1 MFNNCASVIQGDERM
16 SRMGCSIIE
25 SLIKE
30 INPRIITY
38 SYNVKTLRY
47 SLYFLLD
54 SEMKYLDNLS
64 EVDIISL
71 LELLKVI
78 KYDT

>member
-1 MFNNCASVIQGDERM
+1 
-16 SRMGCSIIE
+16 MGCCIIE

-30 INPRIITY
+30 INPKIITY
-38 SYNVKTLRY
+38 SYDVKTLTYSIYFKMDDEMRY
-47 SLYFLLD
+47 I
-54 SEMKYLDNLS
+54 DNLP
-64 EVDIISL
+64 ETDMISL

>member
-1 MFNNCASVIQGDERM
+1 M
-16 SRMGCSIIE
+16 SKMGYCIIE

-30 INPRIITY
+30 INPKILSY
-38 SYNVKTLRY
+38 SYNPKTLCY
-47 SLYFLLD
+47 SLYFLING
-54 SEMKYLDNLS
+54 EMKYLDNLS
-64 EVDIISL
+64 ETDAISL

>member
-1 MFNNCASVIQGDERM
+1 MSKMGNCV
-16 SRMGCSIIE
+16 IE

-38 SYNVKTLRY
+38 SFNVKTLCY
-47 SLYFLLD
+47 SIYFLLG
-54 SEMKYLDNLS
+54 SEMKYIDNLS
-64 EVDIISL
+64 EVDMISL

>member
-1 MFNNCASVIQGDERM
+1 M
-16 SRMGCSIIE
+16 SKMGCCIIE

-30 INPRIITY
+30 INPKIITY
-38 SYNVKTLRY
+38 SYDVKTLTYSIYFKMDDEMRY
-47 SLYFLLD
+47 I
-54 SEMKYLDNLS
+54 DNLP
-64 EVDIISL
+64 ETDMISL

>member
-1 MFNNCASVIQGDERM
+1 M
-16 SRMGCSIIE
+16 SKMGCCIIE

-30 INPRIITY
+30 INPKIITF
-38 SYNVKTLRY
+38 SYDVKTLTYSIYFKMDDEMRY
-47 SLYFLLD
+47 I
-54 SEMKYLDNLS
+54 DNLS
-64 EVDIISL
+64 ETDMISL

>member
-1 MFNNCASVIQGDERM
+1 MFDDCESPIQGDEQM
-16 SRMGCSIIE
+16 SRMGCCIIE

-30 INPRIITY
+30 INPKIITY
-38 SYNVKTLRY
+38 SYDIKTLTYSIYFKMNDETRY
-47 SLYFLLD
+47 I
-54 SEMKYLDNLS
+54 DNLS
-64 EVDIISL
+64 ETDMISI

>member
-1 MFNNCASVIQGDERM
+1 M
-16 SRMGCSIIE
+16 SKMGCCIIE

-30 INPRIITY
+30 INPKIITF
-38 SYNVKTLRY
+38 SYNVKTLTYSIYFKMDDEMRY
-47 SLYFLLD
+47 I
-54 SEMKYLDNLS
+54 DNLS
-64 EVDIISL
+64 ETDMISL

>member
-1 MFNNCASVIQGDERM
+1 M
-16 SRMGCSIIE
+16 SKMGCCIIE

-30 INPRIITY
+30 INPKIITY
-38 SYNVKTLRY
+38 SYDVKTLTYSIYFKIDGEMRY
-47 SLYFLLD
+47 I
-54 SEMKYLDNLS
+54 DNLS
-64 EVDIISL
+64 ETDTISL

>member
-1 MFNNCASVIQGDERM
+1 M
-16 SRMGCSIIE
+16 SRMGCCIIE

-30 INPRIITY
+30 INTKIITY
-38 SYNVKTLRY
+38 SYDVKTLTYSIYFKMDDEIRY
-47 SLYFLLD
+47 I
-54 SEMKYLDNLS
+54 DNLS
-64 EVDIISL
+64 ETDMISL

>member
-1 MFNNCASVIQGDERM
+1 M
-16 SRMGCSIIE
+16 SRMGCCIIE

-30 INPRIITY
+30 INPKIITY
-38 SYNVKTLRY
+38 SYDIKTLTYSIYFKMDDEMRY
-47 SLYFLLD
+47 I
-54 SEMKYLDNLS
+54 DNLS
-64 EVDIISL
+64 ETDMISL

>member
-1 MFNNCASVIQGDERM
+1 MFDNCESFIQGNEHM
-16 SRMGCSIIE
+16 SRMGRCVIE

-30 INPRIITY
+30 INSRIITY
-38 SYNVKTLRY
+38 SYDVKTLTY
-47 SLYFLLD
+47 SIYFRMD
-54 SEMKYLDNLS
+54 GEMKYLDNLS
-64 EVDIISL
+64 EVDTISL

>member
-1 MFNNCASVIQGDERM
+1 
-16 SRMGCSIIE
+16 MGCCIIE

-30 INPRIITY
+30 INPKIITY
-38 SYNVKTLRY
+38 YYDVKTLTYSIYFKMDDEMRY
-47 SLYFLLD
+47 I
-54 SEMKYLDNLS
+54 DNLT
-64 EVDIISL
+64 ETDMISL

>member
-1 MFNNCASVIQGDERM
+1 
-16 SRMGCSIIE
+16 MGCCIIE

-30 INPRIITY
+30 INPKIITFSIY
-38 SYNVKTLRY
+38 FKMDDEMRY
-47 SLYFLLD
+47 I
-54 SEMKYLDNLS
+54 DNLS
-64 EVDIISL
+64 ETDMISL

>member
-1 MFNNCASVIQGDERM
+1 
-16 SRMGCSIIE
+16 MGCCIIE

-30 INPRIITY
+30 INPKIITY
-38 SYNVKTLRY
+38 SYDVKTLTYSIYFKMDDEMRY
-47 SLYFLLD
+47 I
-54 SEMKYLDNLS
+54 DNLS
-64 EVDIISL
+64 ETDMISL

>member
-1 MFNNCASVIQGDERM
+1 M
-16 SRMGCSIIE
+16 SRMGYCIIE

-30 INPRIITY
+30 INPKIITY
-38 SYNVKTLRY
+38 SYDVKTLTYSIYFKMDDEMRY
-47 SLYFLLD
+47 I
-54 SEMKYLDNLS
+54 DNLS
-64 EVDIISL
+64 ETDMISL

>member
-1 MFNNCASVIQGDERM
+1 MFDDCKSFIQGDEQM
-16 SRMGCSIIE
+16 SKMGCCIIE

-30 INPRIITY
+30 INPKIITY
-38 SYNVKTLRY
+38 SYDVKTLTYSIYFKMDDEMRY
-47 SLYFLLD
+47 I
-54 SEMKYLDNLS
+54 DNLP
-64 EVDIISL
+64 ETDMISL

>member
-1 MFNNCASVIQGDERM
+1 MFDDCKSSIQADEQM
-16 SRMGCSIIE
+16 SRMGCCIIE

-30 INPRIITY
+30 INPKIITY
-38 SYNVKTLRY
+38 SYDVKTLTYSIYFKIDGEMRY
-47 SLYFLLD
+47 I
-54 SEMKYLDNLS
+54 DNLS
-64 EVDIISL
+64 ETDMISL

>member
-1 MFNNCASVIQGDERM
+1 MFDDCESSIQGDEQM
-16 SRMGCSIIE
+16 SRMGCCIIE

-30 INPRIITY
+30 INPKIITY
-38 SYNVKTLRY
+38 SYDVKTLTYSIYFKMDDEMRY
-47 SLYFLLD
+47 I
-54 SEMKYLDNLS
+54 DNLS
-64 EVDIISL
+64 ETDMISL

>member
-1 MFNNCASVIQGDERM
+1 M
-16 SRMGCSIIE
+16 SRMGCCIIE

-30 INPRIITY
+30 INPKIITY
-38 SYNVKTLRY
+38 YYDVKTLTYSIYFKMDDETRY
-47 SLYFLLD
+47 I
-54 SEMKYLDNLS
+54 DNLS
-64 EVDIISL
+64 ETDMISL

>member
-1 MFNNCASVIQGDERM
+1 M
-16 SRMGCSIIE
+16 SKMGCCIIE

-30 INPRIITY
+30 INPKIITY
-38 SYNVKTLRY
+38 SYDVKTLTYSIYFKMDDEMRY
-47 SLYFLLD
+47 I
-54 SEMKYLDNLS
+54 DNLA
-64 EVDIISL
+64 ETDMISL

>member
-1 MFNNCASVIQGDERM
+1 
-16 SRMGCSIIE
+16 MGCCIIE

-30 INPRIITY
+30 IHPKIITY
-38 SYNVKTLRY
+38 SYDVKTLTYSIYFKMDDEMRY
-47 SLYFLLD
+47 I
-54 SEMKYLDNLS
+54 DNLS
-64 EVDIISL
+64 ETDMISL

>member
-1 MFNNCASVIQGDERM
+1 M
-16 SRMGCSIIE
+16 SKMGCCIIE

-30 INPRIITY
+30 IHPKIITY
-38 SYNVKTLRY
+38 SYDVKTLTYSIYFKMDDEMRY
-47 SLYFLLD
+47 I
-54 SEMKYLDNLS
+54 DNLS
-64 EVDIISL
+64 ETDMISL

>member
-1 MFNNCASVIQGDERM
+1 M
-16 SRMGCSIIE
+16 SRMGCCIIE

-30 INPRIITY
+30 INPKIITY
-38 SYNVKTLRY
+38 SYDVKTLTYSIYFKMDDEIRY
-47 SLYFLLD
+47 I
-54 SEMKYLDNLS
+54 DNLS
-64 EVDIISL
+64 ETDMISL

>member
-1 MFNNCASVIQGDERM
+1 M
-16 SRMGCSIIE
+16 SKMGCCIIE

-30 INPRIITY
+30 VNPKIITY
-38 SYNVKTLRY
+38 SYDVKTLTYSIYFKMDDEMRY
-47 SLYFLLD
+47 I
-54 SEMKYLDNLS
+54 DNLS
-64 EVDIISL
+64 ETDMISL

>member
-1 MFNNCASVIQGDERM
+1 M
-16 SRMGCSIIE
+16 SKMGCCIIE

-30 INPRIITY
+30 INPKIITY
-38 SYNVKTLRY
+38 SYNVKTLTYSIYFKIDGEMRY
-47 SLYFLLD
+47 I
-54 SEMKYLDNLS
+54 DNLP
-64 EVDIISL
+64 ETDMISL